1 MEKQWNKYKNKYA
14 MHLFLSDHA
23 EYSLKFSNMQSE
35 LTTNRLLDKLI
46 EISLTDSFILEKE
59 GLYTREAFWGDHQRF
74 QSHSSPY

>member
-1 MEKQWNKYKNKYA
+1 

-46 EISLTDSFILEKE
+46 NISLTDSFILEEE
-59 GLYTREAFWGDHQRF
+59 GFVHKRSIWGPSALPITFIPILKPSQTGVHS
-74 QSHSSPY
+74 QSL